1 MPDVIVRTSCLALRP
16 GFFRS
21 GAFHALACVAVGSDC
36 HPWAMAKPLRNSL
49 CQNTSAPPSS
59 SPQTMPAVH
68 ITLNHPV
75 RYNLRKAIW
84 GRFPCVVIKC
94 GRDASGAERHSVQWH
109 HSKIKAAWRS
119 SADYATT
126 LRDLMAFLRSSTAWV
141 VEDAESVDDFE
152 LPGQGYVI
160 EKEVCMIRMTFT
172 KRHEDSV
179 VSATTRTASDGQHS
193 QTTSE
198 GLSVDPEAKDESED
212 DVDDAG
218 SAHSAAVAMVSH
230 VASLP
235 GVSEL
240 EAYKGINDLVNGPV
254 YKILLDDF
262 NKHVASLPRFID
274 DLWHSCPP
282 PGLFHWDL
290 FILNNDL
297 QFKWLHSQKLFP
309 EHEFYMLWRVKT
321 WMGQGAVRSLV

>member
-1 MPDVIVRTSCLALRP
+1 MPV
-16 GFFRS
+16 
-21 GAFHALACVAVGSDC
+21 
-36 HPWAMAKPLRNSL
+36 
-49 CQNTSAPPSS
+49 
-59 SPQTMPAVH
+59 VH
-68 ITLNHPV
+68 STLNHSASYKQ
-75 RYNLRKAIW
+75 RMGIW
-84 GRFPCVVIKC
+84 KLFPCVVVMC

-141 VEDAESVDDFE
+141 VEDAESVDVIR
-152 LPGQGYVI
+152 LPGHGYDI
-160 EKEVCMIRMTFT
+160 EKEVCMIRMTFA
-172 KRHEDSV
+172 KRNEDSV
-179 VSATTRTASDGQHS
+179 VSATTRRASDGQTS
-193 QTTSE
+193 QTSE
-198 GLSVDPEAKDESED
+198 GLSVGHDAKGESED

-262 NKHVASLPRFID
+262 NKHVTSLPRFID